1 MFFPGLPDYEVAK
14 QIARLIN
21 IYNGL
26 SLKRRSVDIVEGR
39 TNYVAETHGKL
50 VIGAV
55 GIERVSFT
63 FSEIKHLVV
72 RPEWR
77 CKGVGRFV
85 TKRALQLVEN
95 PLAYCTIRADNK
107 ASIKLFESLGFIRA
121 DQYEAENHDVVLLTR
136 RSPRW
141 EKKCSKATWKSDL
154 LDGERMEMAPVM
166 GPVSMP
172 SSWGVGMPTPP
183 EE

>member
-21 IYNGL
+21 VYNGL
-26 SLKRRSVDIVEGR
+26 SLKRRSVDIIESR
-39 TNYVAETHGKL
+39 INYVVETHGKF

-77 CKGVGRFV
+77 RKGIGGFV
-85 TKRALQLVEN
+85 VKRALQLVEN

-107 ASIKLFESLGFIRA
+107 ASIKLFESLGFVRA
-121 DQYEAENHDVVLLTR
+121 DQYGTKDHDVVLLTR

-141 EKKCSKATWKSDL
+141 EKQCSKATWKSGSFR
-154 LDGERMEMAPVM
+154 DGTRRSGMSPSLASV
-166 GPVSMP
+166 P
-172 SSWGVGMPTPP
+172 SSWAARMPISL